1 MTTGQDSALA
11 PPVPDAEPKPN
22 SFQRIIGV
30 LFSPDSTFK
39 SIARRPDWVVPL
51 VLPLFEGFVRDAIAG
66 GYTFP
71 GLTQLVPEM
80 AVISL
85 AAGVIMAP
93 RVDFASATREAME
106 QNKNMSQEQID
117 RAAKMTASIA
127 KVTTY
132 LSPVL
137 SLIGLLIISGV
148 LLLAFRLFGGEGDF
162 KQAFSVTCYASIPTI
177 IKSVVTLI
185 IIVARGGMVPAQT
198 LATLVRSNLGFL
210 ADMKTNPMA
219 FALLTSFDI
228 FSIWFLALLI
238 IGFAYVSRLSK
249 VKSAVIIISLWI
261 VVLLL
266 KLIGPAMQSLRASK

>member
-1 MTTGQDSALA
+1 MTTGQDNAVATPA
-11 PPVPDAEPKPN
+11 PDVEPKPN

-30 LFSPDSTFK
+30 LFSPDSTFA
-39 SIARRPDWVVPL
+39 SIARRPDWV
-51 VLPLFEGFVRDAIAG
+51 LPLALLLI
-66 GYTFP
+66 T
-71 GLTQLVPEM
+71 
-80 AVISL
+80 SL

-117 RAAKMTASIA
+117 RAARMTSSIA
-127 KVTTY
+127 KVMTY

-137 SLIGLLIISGV
+137 SLIGLLIIAGI
-148 LLLAFRLFGGEGDF
+148 LLLAFRLFGGEGDY
-162 KQAFSVTCYASIPTI
+162 KQAFSVTCYASVPTI

-185 IIVARGGMVPAQT
+185 IIVVRGGIVPAQA
-198 LATLVRSNLGFL
+198 LATIVRSNLGFL

-219 FALLTSFDI
+219 FALLSSIDI

-249 VKSAVIIISLWI
+249 AKSAVIIISLWI

>member
-1 MTTGQDSALA
+1 MTTGQDNAFA
-11 PPVPDAEPKPN
+11 TPVPDAEPKPN

-30 LFSPDSTFK
+30 LFSPDSTFA

-51 VLPLFEGFVRDAIAG
+51 ALLLIV
-66 GYTFP
+66 
-71 GLTQLVPEM
+71 
-80 AVISL
+80 SL

-117 RAAKMTASIA
+117 RAARMTASIA

-137 SLIGLLIISGV
+137 SLIGLLIISGI

-162 KQAFSVTCYASIPTI
+162 KQAFSVTCYSSIPTI

-185 IIVARGGMVPAQT
+185 IIVVRGGIIPVQT

-219 FALLTSFDI
+219 FALLSSIDI

-249 VKSAVIIISLWI
+249 TKSAVIIISLWI